1 MSVVFP
7 LYGCETG
14 EKMNYQ
20 KTKGLNKR
28 QNAPRCEW
36 LLGTANQMWPK
47 SVKGMVAP
55 AIVVSGTWRVLA
67 SYEAP

>member
-1 MSVVFP
+1 
-7 LYGCETG
+7 
-14 EKMNYQ
+14 MNYQ